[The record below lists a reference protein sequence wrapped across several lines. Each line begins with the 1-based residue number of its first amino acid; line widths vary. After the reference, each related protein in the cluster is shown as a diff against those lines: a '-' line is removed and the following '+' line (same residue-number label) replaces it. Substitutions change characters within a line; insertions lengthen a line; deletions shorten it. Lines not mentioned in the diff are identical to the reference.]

1 MIDERNSDMC
11 GIVGCVGSEEAQP
24 FLLQGLETLEYR
36 GYDSA
41 GMAVVGP
48 EGKMRL
54 LKRKGRVSA
63 LAEAAEAASLQG
75 TCGIAHTR
83 WATHGAP
90 SERNAHPFLDCTGT
104 ISLVHNGIIENF
116 SDLRARLIA
125 RGHRFTSDTDSEAA
139 VHLVESLYDGDLLVA
154 VQKALPHLEG
164 AYALVACS
172 SQEPEV
178 LVCAR
183 KGSPLVVASTDEGC
197 YAASDLTALL
207 PKTRDVIVLEDGQTA
222 LLRAGGTLQIFDAE
236 GTLVTPEVLHVGWD
250 VSSATLGGHPD
261 FMSKEMA
268 EQPEVA
274 ARLLA
279 DRLAKGEDPLPEL
292 PREVAALAPRV
303 IVVACGTSY
312 HAGLFAKGLL
322 ESWARVPVEVDVASE
337 FVYRDAVVNPG
348 DLCVVLTQS
357 GETADTLAA
366 ARKAKAAGAQVFAV
380 TNVIGSTAAR
390 EADCALYLQAGPEV
404 SVASTKAYT
413 AQLAAMALLALKVA
427 AVRGADPDLVA
438 ARAGELAGLPALLSE
453 VLSRAGSASSAAP
466 LFEGARSALFL
477 GRGLNSATASEGA
490 LKLKEVSYLHAESY
504 PAGEMKHGPIALLEE
519 GFPVVVVVPED
530 AVCAKTVSN
539 IAEIRARGASV
550 AAVATE
556 GDEEVARIADAVM
569 WLPRCPSWMA
579 PAPAA
584 VYLQLLAREVAVA
597 RGCDVDRPRNLAK
610 SVTTE

>member
-1 MIDERNSDMC
+1 MC

-41 GMAVVGP
+41 GMAVVSP

-54 LKRKGRVSA
+54 LKRKGRVST
-63 LAEAAEAASLQG
+63 LAEAAETAALKG

-139 VHLVESLYDGDLLVA
+139 VHLVESLYDGDLLAA

-222 LLRAGGTLQIFDAE
+222 LLKANGTLSVFDAE
-236 GTLVTPEVLHVGWD
+236 GAPVTPEVLHVGWD

-292 PREVAALAPRV
+292 PQEVAAAAPRV

-427 AVRGADPDLVA
+427 VVRGADPDLVA

-530 AVCAKTVSN
+530 AVRAKTVSN

-569 WLPRCPSWMA
+569 WLPSCPSWLA